1 MDTLKNI
8 MTANGHEKKTLF
20 YLKVFI
26 ESLSSNE
33 ISIAISNTK
42 HALNIYVYK
51 QIGCLWKVDIEGAE
65 LNGMP
70 EWIESGALERVKLK
84 HLGSSN
90 STDDDDG

>member
-8 MTANGHEKKTLF
+8 MTANGHEKKKLF

-51 QIGCLWKVDIEGAE
+51 QIGCL
-65 LNGMP
+65 
-70 EWIESGALERVKLK
+70 
-84 HLGSSN
+84 
-90 STDDDDG
+90 